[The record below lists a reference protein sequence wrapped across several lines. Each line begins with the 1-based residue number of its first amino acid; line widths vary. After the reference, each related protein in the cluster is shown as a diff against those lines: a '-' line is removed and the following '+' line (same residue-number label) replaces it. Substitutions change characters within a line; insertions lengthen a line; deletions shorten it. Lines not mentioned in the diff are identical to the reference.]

1 MDVKLF
7 LVTFFAVFLAEL
19 GDKTQLATMS
29 FASGNRH
36 ALWLVFV
43 ASSLALVTTSA
54 IGVVAGGALSRL
66 VDPKYIRI
74 GAGILFILI
83 GLATLLLP
91 DAKREAAFRR
101 LRLELERYMAVEQ
114 CRTCAKFQG
123 VVRDLAAHDPPELR
137 GVLRRLRVPPD
148 DHHDALGCADCSA
161 ERIRALFEAERP
173 SSPPPP
179 KGEGFRRRGVPGRG
193 SVMVAA
199 EEDDHD
205 RSRE

>member
-1 MDVKLF
+1 MDIKLF
-7 LVTFFAVFLAEL
+7 LVTFVAVFLAEL

-54 IGVVAGGALSRL
+54 IGVVAGGALSRV

-91 DAKREAAFRR
+91 DRKREAAFRR
-101 LRLELERYMAVEQ
+101 LSVELGRYVAVEQ

-123 VVRDLAAHDPPELR
+123 VIRDLAEHNHPELR
-137 GVLRRLRVPPD
+137 GILKRLHVAPD
-148 DHHDALGCADCSA
+148 NHHDALGCADCSA
-161 ERIRALFEAERP
+161 ERIRALFDAERAAA
-173 SSPPPP
+173 PPPVG
-179 KGEGFRRRGVPGRG
+179 KGEGEGARTADPV
-193 SVMVAA
+193 
-199 EEDDHD
+199 
-205 RSRE
+205 